1 MNYMYA
7 LINLFAFLQSGLG
20 TGRTIPSVAA
30 LLGLIGVVIAGLAF
44 VRPNFR
50 RIGVPLGIVLA
61 LVSLL
66 VGGLHA
72 AYAAGGVG
80 TGNGLAGAFV
90 AVALGLIGVILG
102 GLAFARS
109 RQAA

>member
-7 LINLFAFLQSGLG
+7 LIYFAAFFQAGIG

-44 VRPNFR
+44 IRPGFR
-50 RIGVPLGIVLA
+50 RMGVPLGIVLA

-102 GLAFARS
+102 GLALVRS
-109 RQAA
+109 RQSV